1 MKLDRFFTVPV
12 LLSVTLH
19 TALLIFIAGTWMQ
32 SKPEDTIYKPH
43 YVKATLVDMTPK
55 AIAAPQQPKPQVLEA
70 QRKQEQERKRQE
82 EQERQQAEAKKIQQ
96 KKDQE
101 AKAKAEEA
109 RLQKIKTEQAKQ
121 AAAKAEQQRKKEE
134 DHQTRKAEA

>member
-19 TALLIFIAGTWMQ
+19 TALLIFIAGNWMQ
-32 SKPEDTIYKPH
+32 SKPEETIYKPH

-82 EQERQQAEAKKIQQ
+82 EQERQQAEAKKSSRKKIRKQKPRQ
-96 KKDQE
+96 KK
-101 AKAKAEEA
+101 
-109 RLQKIKTEQAKQ
+109 RVC
-121 AAAKAEQQRKKEE
+121 KK
-134 DHQTRKAEA
+134 